1 MPGLIKQPSLIEAA
15 GNKPKRIEEYFGR
28 INTADSHVSVARMKS
43 PEGWTEPGQTP
54 GFEEMTLVLNGRLKV
69 EFEGGEMEVRAGQAV
84 VTKPGEWVRY
94 STPFTGGAEYISVCL
109 PAFSPETVRR
119 DEQSG

>member
-1 MPGLIKQPSLIEAA
+1 MPGLIKQPSVIEAA

-69 EFEGGEMEVRAGQAV
+69 EFEGGEMDVRAGQAV